1 MEPDKEAQKVIESS
15 QSGQVIK
22 SLADLRIDKLETK
35 LSQIEK
41 LNNDLIAANKELYA
55 FVANNYTQER
65 PAEQK
70 ASADMSS
77 HEHAYLHASEGNG
90 GAVTYQQNQ
99 QNPLAGQVHEQTHL
113 FANEGNGS
121 AVTYQPSI
129 GVVTPPTAPT
139 DEPNVDNVMKL
150 MGYNSPDGQ

>member
-1 MEPDKEAQKVIESS
+1 MEPNKEAQKVIESS

-55 FVANNYTQER
+55 FVANNYSQER

-70 ASADMSS
+70 ASADISS
-77 HEHAYLHASEGNG
+77 H
-90 GAVTYQQNQ
+90 Q
-99 QNPLAGQVHEQTHL
+99 QNPLAGQ
-113 FANEGNGS
+113 A
-121 AVTYQPSI
+121 QPSI

-139 DEPNVDNVMKL
+139 DEPSVDNVMRI
-150 MGYNSPDGQ
+150 MGYPQNSPDGQ

>member
-22 SLADLRIDKLETK
+22 SLSDLRIDKLETK

-41 LNNDLIAANKELYA
+41 LNQDLIAANKELYA

-70 ASADMSS
+70 ASSDMSS
-77 HEHAYLHASEGNG
+77 H
-90 GAVTYQQNQ
+90 Q
-99 QNPLAGQVHEQTHL
+99 QNPLAGQAQ
-113 FANEGNGS
+113 
-121 AVTYQPSI
+121 QPSI

-139 DEPNVDNVMKL
+139 DEPSVDNVMRI

>member
-41 LNNDLIAANKELYA
+41 LNQDLIAANKELYA

-70 ASADMSS
+70 ASTSADMSS
-77 HEHAYLHASEGNG
+77 H
-90 GAVTYQQNQ
+90 QQNT
-99 QNPLAGQVHEQTHL
+99 LAGQ
-113 FANEGNGS
+113 S
-121 AVTYQPSI
+121 QPSI

-139 DEPNVDNVMKL
+139 DEPSVDNVMRI
-150 MGYNSPDGQ
+150 MGYPQNSPDGQ

>member
-22 SLADLRIDKLETK
+22 SLADLRIDKLESK

-41 LNNDLIAANKELYA
+41 LNQDLIAANKELYA
-55 FVANNYTQER
+55 FVANNYSQER

-77 HEHAYLHASEGNG
+77 H
-90 GAVTYQQNQ
+90 Q
-99 QNPLAGQVHEQTHL
+99 QNPLAGQVQ
-113 FANEGNGS
+113 
-121 AVTYQPSI
+121 QPSI

-139 DEPNVDNVMKL
+139 DEPSVDNVMRI
-150 MGYNSPDGQ
+150 MGYPQNSPDGQ

>member
-1 MEPDKEAQKVIESS
+1 MEPEKEAQKVIESS
-15 QSGQVIK
+15 QSGQIIK
-22 SLADLRIDKLETK
+22 SLADLRIDKLENK

-55 FVANNYTQER
+55 FVANNYSQER
-65 PAEQK
+65 PAEQMK

-90 GAVTYQQNQ
+90 EAVTYQQDQ
-99 QNPLAGQVHEQTHL
+99 QNTLAGQV
-113 FANEGNGS
+113 
-121 AVTYQPSI
+121 QPSI

-139 DEPNVDNVMKL
+139 DEPSVDNVMRI

>member
-1 MEPDKEAQKVIESS
+1 MEPEKEAQKVIESS

-41 LNNDLIAANKELYA
+41 LNQDLIAANKELYA

-65 PAEQK
+65 PAEQMK

-77 HEHAYLHASEGNG
+77 
-90 GAVTYQQNQ
+90 QDQ

-113 FANEGNGS
+113 FASEGNGS

-139 DEPNVDNVMKL
+139 DEPSVDNVMKM
-150 MGYNSPDGQ
+150 MGYSSPDGQ

>member
-22 SLADLRIDKLETK
+22 SLTDLRIDKLETK

-41 LNNDLIAANKELYA
+41 LNQDLIAANKELYA

-77 HEHAYLHASEGNG
+77 H
-90 GAVTYQQNQ
+90 Q

-113 FANEGNGS
+113 FASEGNGS

-129 GVVTPPTAPT
+129 GVVTPPAAPT
-139 DEPNVDNVMKL
+139 DEPSVDNVMRI

>member
-1 MEPDKEAQKVIESS
+1 MEPETEAKKIVESVRLGNTVVKSITDIRLDKMEQ
-15 QSGQVIK
+15 Q
-22 SLADLRIDKLETK
+22 

-41 LNNDLIAANKELYA
+41 LNQDLIAANKELYA
-55 FVANNYTQER
+55 FVANNYSQEK
-65 PAEQK
+65 PAEQMK

-77 HEHAYLHASEGNG
+77 H
-90 GAVTYQQNQ
+90 QQNT
-99 QNPLAGQVHEQTHL
+99 LAGQ
-113 FANEGNGS
+113 S
-121 AVTYQPSI
+121 QPSI

>member
-1 MEPDKEAQKVIESS
+1 MEPEKEAQKIIESS
-15 QSGQVIK
+15 QSGQVVN
-22 SLADLRIDKLETK
+22 SLSDLRIDKLETK

-41 LNNDLIAANKELYA
+41 LNQDLIAANKELYA

-77 HEHAYLHASEGNG
+77 H
-90 GAVTYQQNQ
+90 QQNT
-99 QNPLAGQVHEQTHL
+99 LAGQVHEQTHL
-113 FANEGNGS
+113 FASEGNGS

-129 GVVTPPTAPT
+129 GVVTPPTAPV
-139 DEPNVDNVMKL
+139 DEPSVDNVMRI
-150 MGYNSPDGQ
+150 MGYSSPDGQ

>member
-22 SLADLRIDKLETK
+22 SLSDLRIDKLESK

-41 LNNDLIAANKELYA
+41 LNQDLIAANKELYA

-77 HEHAYLHASEGNG
+77 H
-90 GAVTYQQNQ
+90 QQNT
-99 QNPLAGQVHEQTHL
+99 LAGQVQ
-113 FANEGNGS
+113 
-121 AVTYQPSI
+121 QPSI

-139 DEPNVDNVMKL
+139 DEPSVDNVMRI
-150 MGYNSPDGQ
+150 MGYPQNSPDGQ

>member
-1 MEPDKEAQKVIESS
+1 MELEKEAQKVIESS
-15 QSGQVIK
+15 QNGQVIK

-41 LNNDLIAANKELYA
+41 LNQDLIAANKELYA
-55 FVANNYTQER
+55 FVANNYSQEK
-65 PAEQK
+65 PAEQMK

-77 HEHAYLHASEGNG
+77 H
-90 GAVTYQQNQ
+90 QQNT
-99 QNPLAGQVHEQTHL
+99 LAGQVQ
-113 FANEGNGS
+113 
-121 AVTYQPSI
+121 QPSI

-139 DEPNVDNVMKL
+139 DEPNPDNVMKL

>member
-1 MEPDKEAQKVIESS
+1 MEPEKEAQKVIESS
-15 QSGQVIK
+15 QSGQIIK

-55 FVANNYTQER
+55 FVANNYSQEK
-65 PAEQK
+65 PAEQMK

-77 HEHAYLHASEGNG
+77 H
-90 GAVTYQQNQ
+90 QQNT
-99 QNPLAGQVHEQTHL
+99 LAGQ
-113 FANEGNGS
+113 S
-121 AVTYQPSI
+121 QPSI

-139 DEPNVDNVMKL
+139 DEPNPDNVMKL

>member
-15 QSGQVIK
+15 QSGQIIK

-41 LNNDLIAANKELYA
+41 LNQDLIAANKELYA
-55 FVANNYTQER
+55 FVANNYSQEK
-65 PAEQK
+65 PAEQMK

-77 HEHAYLHASEGNG
+77 H
-90 GAVTYQQNQ
+90 QQNT
-99 QNPLAGQVHEQTHL
+99 LAGQ
-113 FANEGNGS
+113 S
-121 AVTYQPSI
+121 QPSI

-139 DEPNVDNVMKL
+139 DEPSVDNVMRI
-150 MGYNSPDGQ
+150 MGYPQNSPDGQ

>member
-1 MEPDKEAQKVIESS
+1 METNKEAQKVIESS

-22 SLADLRIDKLETK
+22 SLSDLRIDKLENK

-41 LNNDLIAANKELYA
+41 LNQDLIAANKELYA
-55 FVANNYTQER
+55 FVANNYSQEK
-65 PAEQK
+65 PAEQMK

-77 HEHAYLHASEGNG
+77 H
-90 GAVTYQQNQ
+90 QQNT
-99 QNPLAGQVHEQTHL
+99 LAGQ
-113 FANEGNGS
+113 S
-121 AVTYQPSI
+121 QPSI

-139 DEPNVDNVMKL
+139 DEPSVDNVMRI

>member
-1 MEPDKEAQKVIESS
+1 MEPEKEAQKVIESS
-15 QSGQVIK
+15 QSGQIIK

-41 LNNDLIAANKELYA
+41 LNQDLIAANKELYA

-77 HEHAYLHASEGNG
+77 H
-90 GAVTYQQNQ
+90 QQNT
-99 QNPLAGQVHEQTHL
+99 LAGQVHEQTHL
-113 FANEGNGS
+113 FASEGNGS

-139 DEPNVDNVMKL
+139 DEPSVDNVMKL
-150 MGYNSPDGQ
+150 MGYPTTSPDGQ

>member
-41 LNNDLIAANKELYA
+41 LNQDLIAANKELYA
-55 FVANNYTQER
+55 FVANNYSQEK
-65 PAEQK
+65 PAEQMK

-77 HEHAYLHASEGNG
+77 H
-90 GAVTYQQNQ
+90 QQNT
-99 QNPLAGQVHEQTHL
+99 LAGQ
-113 FANEGNGS
+113 S
-121 AVTYQPSI
+121 QPSI

-150 MGYNSPDGQ
+150 MGYPTTSPDGQ

>member
-77 HEHAYLHASEGNG
+77 
-90 GAVTYQQNQ
+90 YQQNT
-99 QNPLAGQVHEQTHL
+99 LAGQVQ
-113 FANEGNGS
+113 
-121 AVTYQPSI
+121 QPSI

-139 DEPNVDNVMKL
+139 DEPSVDNVMKL
-150 MGYNSPDGQ
+150 MGYPQNSPDGQ

>member
-1 MEPDKEAQKVIESS
+1 MEPEKEAQKVIESS

-22 SLADLRIDKLETK
+22 SLADLRIDKLENK

-41 LNNDLIAANKELYA
+41 LNQDLIAANKELYA
-55 FVANNYTQER
+55 FVANNYSQER

-90 GAVTYQQNQ
+90 GAVTYQQDQ
-99 QNPLAGQVHEQTHL
+99 QNPLAGQVQ
-113 FANEGNGS
+113 
-121 AVTYQPSI
+121 QPSI

-139 DEPNVDNVMKL
+139 DEPNVDNVMRI

>member
-1 MEPDKEAQKVIESS
+1 MEPEKEAQKVIESS

-41 LNNDLIAANKELYA
+41 LNQDLIAANKELYA
-55 FVANNYTQER
+55 FVANNYSQEK
-65 PAEQK
+65 PAEQMK

-77 HEHAYLHASEGNG
+77 H
-90 GAVTYQQNQ
+90 Q

-113 FANEGNGS
+113 FASEGNGS

-139 DEPNVDNVMKL
+139 DEPSVDNVMKL
-150 MGYNSPDGQ
+150 MGYPQNSPDGQ

>member
-1 MEPDKEAQKVIESS
+1 MEANKEAQKVIESS

-55 FVANNYTQER
+55 FVANNYSQEK
-65 PAEQK
+65 PAEQMK

-77 HEHAYLHASEGNG
+77 H
-90 GAVTYQQNQ
+90 QQNT
-99 QNPLAGQVHEQTHL
+99 LAGQT
-113 FANEGNGS
+113 
-121 AVTYQPSI
+121 QPSI

-139 DEPNVDNVMKL
+139 DEPSVDNVMRM
-150 MGYNSPDGQ
+150 MGYPTTSPDGQ

>member
-1 MEPDKEAQKVIESS
+1 MEPEKEAQKVIESS
-15 QSGQVIK
+15 QSGQIIK

-70 ASADMSS
+70 ASTSADMSS
-77 HEHAYLHASEGNG
+77 H
-90 GAVTYQQNQ
+90 QQNT
-99 QNPLAGQVHEQTHL
+99 LAGQ
-113 FANEGNGS
+113 A
-121 AVTYQPSI
+121 QPSI

-139 DEPNVDNVMKL
+139 DEPSVDNVMRI
-150 MGYNSPDGQ
+150 MGYPQNSPDGQ

>member
-1 MEPDKEAQKVIESS
+1 MEANKEAQKVIESS

-77 HEHAYLHASEGNG
+77 QSN
-90 GAVTYQQNQ
+90 N
-99 QNPLAGQVHEQTHL
+99 LAGQVHEQTHL
-113 FANEGNGS
+113 FASEGNGS

-139 DEPNVDNVMKL
+139 DEPSVDNVMRI
-150 MGYNSPDGQ
+150 MGYPQNSPDGQ

>member
-22 SLADLRIDKLETK
+22 SLADLRIDKLENK

-41 LNNDLIAANKELYA
+41 LNQDLIAANKELYA
-55 FVANNYTQER
+55 FVANNYTQEK
-65 PAEQK
+65 PAEQMK

-77 HEHAYLHASEGNG
+77 H
-90 GAVTYQQNQ
+90 QQNT
-99 QNPLAGQVHEQTHL
+99 LAGQ
-113 FANEGNGS
+113 S
-121 AVTYQPSI
+121 QPSI

>member
-1 MEPDKEAQKVIESS
+1 MEPEKEAQKVIESS

-22 SLADLRIDKLETK
+22 SLADLRIDKLESK

-41 LNNDLIAANKELYA
+41 LNQDLIAANKELYA
-55 FVANNYTQER
+55 FVANNYSQER

-90 GAVTYQQNQ
+90 GAVTYQKDQ
-99 QNPLAGQVHEQTHL
+99 QNTLAGQ
-113 FANEGNGS
+113 S
-121 AVTYQPSI
+121 QPSI
-129 GVVTPPTAPT
+129 GVVIPPTAPT
-139 DEPNVDNVMKL
+139 DEPNVDNVMRI

>member
-1 MEPDKEAQKVIESS
+1 MEPEKEAQKVIESS

-22 SLADLRIDKLETK
+22 SLADLRIDKLENK

-41 LNNDLIAANKELYA
+41 LNQDLIAANKELYA
-55 FVANNYTQER
+55 FVANNYTQEK
-65 PAEQK
+65 PAEQMK

-99 QNPLAGQVHEQTHL
+99 QNTLAGQ
-113 FANEGNGS
+113 S
-121 AVTYQPSI
+121 QPSI
-129 GVVTPPTAPT
+129 GVVTPPTMPT
-139 DEPNVDNVMKL
+139 DEPSVDNVMKM
-150 MGYNSPDGQ
+150 MGYSSPDGQ

>member
-1 MEPDKEAQKVIESS
+1 MEPEKEAQKVIESS
-15 QSGQVIK
+15 QSGQIIK
-22 SLADLRIDKLETK
+22 SLADLRIDKLENK

-65 PAEQK
+65 PAEQI

-77 HEHAYLHASEGNG
+77 
-90 GAVTYQQNQ
+90 QDQ

-113 FANEGNGS
+113 FASEGNGS

-139 DEPNVDNVMKL
+139 DEPSVDNVMKM
-150 MGYNSPDGQ
+150 MGYSSPDGQ

>member
-55 FVANNYTQER
+55 FVANNYSQEK
-65 PAEQK
+65 PAEQMK

-77 HEHAYLHASEGNG
+77 H
-90 GAVTYQQNQ
+90 QQNT
-99 QNPLAGQVHEQTHL
+99 LAGQ
-113 FANEGNGS
+113 S
-121 AVTYQPSI
+121 QPSI

-139 DEPNVDNVMKL
+139 DEPSVDNVMRI
-150 MGYNSPDGQ
+150 MGYPQNSPDGQ

>member
-1 MEPDKEAQKVIESS
+1 MEPEKEAQKVIESS

-22 SLADLRIDKLETK
+22 SLSDLRIDKLENK

-41 LNNDLIAANKELYA
+41 LNQDLIAANKELYA

-77 HEHAYLHASEGNG
+77 H
-90 GAVTYQQNQ
+90 QQNT
-99 QNPLAGQVHEQTHL
+99 LAGQVQ
-113 FANEGNGS
+113 
-121 AVTYQPSI
+121 QPSI

-139 DEPNVDNVMKL
+139 DEPSVDNVMRI
-150 MGYNSPDGQ
+150 MGYPQNSPDGQ

>member
-1 MEPDKEAQKVIESS
+1 MESNKEAQKVIESS

-22 SLADLRIDKLETK
+22 SLSDLRIDKLETK

-65 PAEQK
+65 PVEQK

-90 GAVTYQQNQ
+90 GAVTYQQN
-99 QNPLAGQVHEQTHL
+99 PLAGQ
-113 FANEGNGS
+113 A
-121 AVTYQPSI
+121 QPSI

-139 DEPNVDNVMKL
+139 DEPSVDNVMKL

>member
-1 MEPDKEAQKVIESS
+1 METDKEAQKVIESS

-22 SLADLRIDKLETK
+22 SLSDLRIDKLEAK

-55 FVANNYTQER
+55 FVANNYSQEK

-77 HEHAYLHASEGNG
+77 H
-90 GAVTYQQNQ
+90 Q
-99 QNPLAGQVHEQTHL
+99 QNPLAGQVQ
-113 FANEGNGS
+113 
-121 AVTYQPSI
+121 QPSI

-139 DEPNVDNVMKL
+139 DEPSVDNVMRI
-150 MGYNSPDGQ
+150 MGYPQNSPDGQ

>member
-22 SLADLRIDKLETK
+22 SLSDLRIDKLENK

-41 LNNDLIAANKELYA
+41 LNQDLIAANKELYA
-55 FVANNYTQER
+55 FVANNYSQEK
-65 PAEQK
+65 PAEQMK

-99 QNPLAGQVHEQTHL
+99 QNTLAGQ
-113 FANEGNGS
+113 S
-121 AVTYQPSI
+121 QPSI
-129 GVVTPPTAPT
+129 GVVTPPTTPT
-139 DEPNVDNVMKL
+139 DEPSVDNVMKL

>member
-1 MEPDKEAQKVIESS
+1 MESNKEAQKVIESS

-22 SLADLRIDKLETK
+22 SLSDLRIDKLEAK

-55 FVANNYTQER
+55 FVANNYSQER

-77 HEHAYLHASEGNG
+77 
-90 GAVTYQQNQ
+90 QNQ
-99 QNPLAGQVHEQTHL
+99 QNPLAGQ
-113 FANEGNGS
+113 A
-121 AVTYQPSI
+121 QPSI

-139 DEPNVDNVMKL
+139 DEPSVDNVMRI
-150 MGYNSPDGQ
+150 MGYPQNSPDGQ

>member
-1 MEPDKEAQKVIESS
+1 MEPEKEAQKVIESS

-22 SLADLRIDKLETK
+22 SLSDLRIDKLETK

-41 LNNDLIAANKELYA
+41 LNQDLIAANKELYA
-55 FVANNYTQER
+55 FVANNYSQEK
-65 PAEQK
+65 PAEQMK

-90 GAVTYQQNQ
+90 GAVTYQQDQ
-99 QNPLAGQVHEQTHL
+99 QNTLAGQ
-113 FANEGNGS
+113 S
-121 AVTYQPSI
+121 QPSI

-139 DEPNVDNVMKL
+139 DEPSVDNVMRI
-150 MGYNSPDGQ
+150 MGYPQNSPDGQ

>member
-22 SLADLRIDKLETK
+22 SLADLRIDKLESK

-41 LNNDLIAANKELYA
+41 LNQDLIAANKELYA
-55 FVANNYTQER
+55 FVANNYSQEK
-65 PAEQK
+65 PAEQMK

-77 HEHAYLHASEGNG
+77 H
-90 GAVTYQQNQ
+90 QQNT
-99 QNPLAGQVHEQTHL
+99 LAGQSHERTHL
-113 FANEGNGS
+113 YASEGNGS

-150 MGYNSPDGQ
+150 MGYPTTSPDGQ

>member
-1 MEPDKEAQKVIESS
+1 MEPNKEAQKVIESS
-15 QSGQVIK
+15 QSGQVVK

-41 LNNDLIAANKELYA
+41 LNQDLIAANKELYA
-55 FVANNYTQER
+55 FVANNYSQEK

-70 ASADMSS
+70 ASTSADMSS
-77 HEHAYLHASEGNG
+77 H
-90 GAVTYQQNQ
+90 QQNT
-99 QNPLAGQVHEQTHL
+99 LAGQ
-113 FANEGNGS
+113 S
-121 AVTYQPSI
+121 QPSI

-150 MGYNSPDGQ
+150 MGYPQNSPDGQ